1 MRGIYEVVGF
11 LLCFCLIRR
20 TNAQGT
26 IVRVP
31 LEEGKKAGHTVHSLP
46 LPASNEIYTFF
57 SAAQD
62 ADSRAALTLFQ
73 ISQRGV
79 IKTTKPITYE
89 IGKKNYYDLVAIR
102 RNRGDK
108 EGGIPTSIR
117 ITITDTNNFSPT
129 FPQNLYHGRVKEGS
143 SVDTVVIG
151 LENCFAE
158 DRDSGGVQSYSI
170 ASGNENNYF
179 KTETNTVNNRK
190 FLVLKTTNVP
200 IVMDTTPEINL
211 TVLAKDGVSSG
222 TTKITIE
229 IIDVNNNAPV
239 FEKNSYSATVN
250 EDAPLL
256 TSVLRVRATDKD
268 LGTNGG
274 IYYNINGGQYFA
286 VDAITGVIKVVR
298 QLPNQPQVLLKVV
311 AKDRGTPSKTIT
323 VQVTININLIDDY
336 PPPDDPNPGVNTPP
350 VFPEESYSA
359 SVREDFPIDAAL
371 LVVHAVDRDP
381 PGRNRRITYSLSG
394 DSTNTFQ
401 IDQSSGVVKLRAALD
416 YDKVNQYNLNVIATD
431 QGVNRQTATAPL
443 TITVQEVD
451 KNRHAPV
458 FQPPNTQQL
467 SATVKENMAV
477 NTPITFRNSGSIS
490 AVDADGNQSPDGQVV
505 YSIFS
510 GSGLPYFSI
519 NKDTGR
525 VTTYT
530 KLDREKQAQFDLL
543 VEARDKALYPR
554 RFHLYLM
561 IDVTGD
567 EDNNPDFSQ
576 AVYHANVPEGAPANT
591 FVTVIHATDG
601 DGVSVSYSITN
612 AGSAFTIQSNTGVI
626 TTARKIDPTTGDID
640 FTLFVNAIAGSRRSE
655 AQVNVTIVSKQDS
668 PPTFKN
674 APYTVT
680 VPENLGPVDNLL
692 CVAAYDVHR
701 RPVSYSIASAA
712 VGKFKVDPESG
723 KSPLACNLKVDKLEM
738 KRKQKNHFMSNITQ
752 IGPYFFLDSESTEK

>member
-1 MRGIYEVVGF
+1 MRGINEVFGF
-11 LLCFCLIRR
+11 LLCFCLMRR
-20 TNAQGT
+20 ANAQGT
-26 IVRVP
+26 IVPVQ
-31 LEEGKKAGHTVHSLP
+31 LEEGKKAGHTVYSLP

-57 SAAQD
+57 PAQD

-117 ITITDTNNFSPT
+117 ITITDTNNFGPT
-129 FPQNLYHGRVKEGS
+129 FPQNLYHGRVKERS
-143 SVDTVVIG
+143 PVDTVVMG

-170 ASGNENNYF
+170 TSGNEKNYF
-179 KTETNTVNNRK
+179 KTEINTVNNRK

-222 TTKITIE
+222 TTKIAIE
-229 IIDVNNNAPV
+229 IIDVNNNAPK
-239 FEKNSYSATVN
+239 FEKGSYSATVN

-256 TSVLRVRATDKD
+256 TSVVRVRATDKD

-274 IYYNINGGQYFA
+274 IYYYINGGQYFA
-286 VDAITGVIKVVR
+286 VDAITGVIKVVK
-298 QLPNQPQVLLKVV
+298 QLPNQPQVLVNVV
-311 AKDRGTPSKTIT
+311 AKDRGTPSKTAT

-336 PPPDDPNPGVNTPP
+336 PPPNNPNPGVNTRP

-381 PGRNRRITYSLSG
+381 PGRNRQLTYSLSG
-394 DSTNTFQ
+394 AGTNTFQ
-401 IDQSSGVVKLRAALD
+401 IDPSSGVIKLRAALD
-416 YDKVNQYNLNVIATD
+416 YDKDNQYNFNVIAED
-431 QGVNRQTATAPL
+431 QGINRQRVTAPV
-443 TITVQEVD
+443 TIIVQEVD
-451 KNRHAPV
+451 KNRNAPV
-458 FQPPNTQQL
+458 FQPSNRQQL
-467 SATVKENMAV
+467 SATVKENMVAG
-477 NTPITFRNSGSIS
+477 TAITFRDRGSIS
-490 AVDADGNQSPDGQVV
+490 AVDADGNQSPDGQIVF
-505 YSIFS
+505 SIFS
-510 GSGLPYFSI
+510 GSGLPYFTI
-519 NKDTGR
+519 NKDTGS

-530 KLDREKQAQFDLL
+530 KLDREKQAQFDL
-543 VEARDKALYPR
+543 VIEARDKALYPR
-554 RFHLYLM
+554 YSHLYLM
-561 IDVTGD
+561 IDVTAD

-576 AVYHANVPEGAPANT
+576 PVYHANVPEGAPANT
-591 FVTVIHATDG
+591 FVTVIHASDR

-612 AGSAFTIQSNTGVI
+612 AGSAFTIQSRTGVI
-626 TTARKIDPTTGDID
+626 TTARKIDPTTGDLD
-640 FTLFVNAIAGSRRSE
+640 FTLFVNAKAGIRTSE
-655 AQVNVTIVSKQDS
+655 AQVNVTVVSKQDS

-723 KSPLACNLKVDKLEM
+723 KSDL
-738 KRKQKNHFMSNITQ
+738 
-752 IGPYFFLDSESTEK
+752 

>member
-1 MRGIYEVVGF
+1 MR
-11 LLCFCLIRR
+11 RA
-20 TNAQGT
+20 NAQGT
-26 IVRVP
+26 IVPVQ
-31 LEEGKKAGHTVHSLP
+31 LEEGKKAGHTVYSLP

-57 SAAQD
+57 PAQD

-117 ITITDTNNFSPT
+117 ITITDTNNFGPT
-129 FPQNLYHGRVKEGS
+129 FPQNLYHGRVKERS
-143 SVDTVVIG
+143 PVDTVVMG

-170 ASGNENNYF
+170 TSGNEKNYF
-179 KTETNTVNNRK
+179 KTEINTVNNRK

-222 TTKITIE
+222 TTKIAIE
-229 IIDVNNNAPV
+229 IIDVNNNAPK
-239 FEKNSYSATVN
+239 FEKGSYSATVN

-256 TSVLRVRATDKD
+256 TSVVRVRATDKD

-274 IYYNINGGQYFA
+274 IYYYINGGQYFA
-286 VDAITGVIKVVR
+286 VDAITGVIKVVK
-298 QLPNQPQVLLKVV
+298 QLPNQPQVLVNVV
-311 AKDRGTPSKTIT
+311 AKDRGTPSKTAT

-336 PPPDDPNPGVNTPP
+336 PPPNNPNPGVNTRP

-381 PGRNRRITYSLSG
+381 PGRNRQLTYSLSG
-394 DSTNTFQ
+394 AGTNTFQ
-401 IDQSSGVVKLRAALD
+401 IDPSSGVIKLRAALD
-416 YDKVNQYNLNVIATD
+416 YDKDNQYNFNVIAED
-431 QGVNRQTATAPL
+431 QGINRQRVTAPV
-443 TITVQEVD
+443 TIIVQEVD
-451 KNRHAPV
+451 KNRNAPV
-458 FQPPNTQQL
+458 FQPSNRQQL
-467 SATVKENMAV
+467 SATVKENMVAG
-477 NTPITFRNSGSIS
+477 TAITFRDRGSIS
-490 AVDADGNQSPDGQVV
+490 AVDADGNQSPDGQIVF
-505 YSIFS
+505 SIFS
-510 GSGLPYFSI
+510 GSGLPYFTI
-519 NKDTGR
+519 NKDTGS

-530 KLDREKQAQFDLL
+530 KLDREKQAQFDL
-543 VEARDKALYPR
+543 VIEARDKALYPR
-554 RFHLYLM
+554 YSHLYLM
-561 IDVTGD
+561 IDVTAD

-576 AVYHANVPEGAPANT
+576 PVYHANVPEGAPANT
-591 FVTVIHATDG
+591 FVTVIHASDR

-612 AGSAFTIQSNTGVI
+612 AGSAFTIQSRTGVI
-626 TTARKIDPTTGDID
+626 TTARKIDPTTGDLD
-640 FTLFVNAIAGSRRSE
+640 FTLFVNAKAGIRTSE
-655 AQVNVTIVSKQDS
+655 AQVNVTVVSKQDS

-723 KSPLACNLKVDKLEM
+723 KSDL
-738 KRKQKNHFMSNITQ
+738 
-752 IGPYFFLDSESTEK
+752 

>member
-1 MRGIYEVVGF
+1 MR
-11 LLCFCLIRR
+11 RA
-20 TNAQGT
+20 NAQGT
-26 IVRVP
+26 IVQVQ
-31 LEEGKKAGHTVHSLP
+31 LEEGKKAGHTVYSLP

-57 SAAQD
+57 PAQD

-117 ITITDTNNFSPT
+117 ITITDTNNFGPT
-129 FPQNLYHGRVKEGS
+129 FPQNLYHGRVKERS
-143 SVDTVVIG
+143 PVDTVVMG

-170 ASGNENNYF
+170 TSGNEKNYF
-179 KTETNTVNNRK
+179 KTEINTVNNRK

-222 TTKITIE
+222 TTKIAIE
-229 IIDVNNNAPV
+229 IIDVNNNAPK
-239 FEKNSYSATVN
+239 FEKGSYSATVN

-256 TSVLRVRATDKD
+256 TSVVRVRATDKD

-274 IYYNINGGQYFA
+274 IYYYINGGQYFA

-298 QLPNQPQVLLKVV
+298 QLPNQPQVLVNVV
-311 AKDRGTPSKTIT
+311 AKDRGTPSKTAT

-336 PPPDDPNPGVNTPP
+336 PPPNNPNPGVNTRP

-381 PGRNRRITYSLSG
+381 PGRNRQLTYSLSG
-394 DSTNTFQ
+394 AGTNTFQ
-401 IDQSSGVVKLRAALD
+401 IDPSSGVIKLRAALD
-416 YDKVNQYNLNVIATD
+416 YDKDNQYNFNVIAED
-431 QGVNRQTATAPL
+431 QGINRQRVTAPV
-443 TITVQEVD
+443 TIIVQEVD
-451 KNRHAPV
+451 KNRNAPV
-458 FQPPNTQQL
+458 FQPSNRQQL
-467 SATVKENMAV
+467 SATVKENMVAG
-477 NTPITFRNSGSIS
+477 TAITFRDRGSIS
-490 AVDADGNQSPDGQVV
+490 AVDADGNQSPDGQIVF
-505 YSIFS
+505 SIFS
-510 GSGLPYFSI
+510 GSGLPYFTI
-519 NKDTGR
+519 NKDTGS

-530 KLDREKQAQFDLL
+530 KLDREKQAQFDL
-543 VEARDKALYPR
+543 VIEARDKALYPR
-554 RFHLYLM
+554 YSHLYLM
-561 IDVTGD
+561 IDVTAD

-576 AVYHANVPEGAPANT
+576 PVYHANVPEGAPANT
-591 FVTVIHATDG
+591 FVTVIHASDR

-612 AGSAFTIQSNTGVI
+612 AGSAFTIQSRTGVI
-626 TTARKIDPTTGDID
+626 TTARKIDPTTGDLD
-640 FTLFVNAIAGSRRSE
+640 FTLFVNAKAGIRTSE
-655 AQVNVTIVSKQDS
+655 AQVNVTVVSKQDS

-723 KSPLACNLKVDKLEM
+723 KSDL
-738 KRKQKNHFMSNITQ
+738 
-752 IGPYFFLDSESTEK
+752 

>member
-1 MRGIYEVVGF
+1 MRRV
-11 LLCFCLIRR
+11 
-20 TNAQGT
+20 NAQGT
-26 IVRVP
+26 IVQVQ
-31 LEEGKKAGHTVHSLP
+31 LEEGKKAGHTVYSLP

-57 SAAQD
+57 PAQD

-117 ITITDTNNFSPT
+117 ITITDTNNFGPT
-129 FPQNLYHGRVKEGS
+129 FPQNLYHGRVKERS
-143 SVDTVVIG
+143 PVDTVVMG

-170 ASGNENNYF
+170 TSGNEKNYF
-179 KTETNTVNNRK
+179 KTEINTVNNRK

-229 IIDVNNNAPV
+229 IIDVNNNAPE
-239 FEKNSYSATVN
+239 FEEGSYSATVN

-274 IYYNINGGQYFA
+274 IYYYINGGQYFA
-286 VDAITGVIKVVR
+286 VDAITGVIKVVK
-298 QLPNQPQVLLKVV
+298 QLPNQPQVLVNVV
-311 AKDRGTPSKTIT
+311 AKDRGTPSKTAT

-336 PPPDDPNPGVNTPP
+336 PPPNNPNPGVNTRP

-381 PGRNRRITYSLSG
+381 PGRNRQLTYSLSG
-394 DSTNTFQ
+394 AGTNTFQ
-401 IDQSSGVVKLRAALD
+401 IDPSSGVIKLRAALD
-416 YDKVNQYNLNVIATD
+416 YDKDNQYNFNVIAED
-431 QGVNRQTATAPL
+431 QGINRQRVTAPV
-443 TITVQEVD
+443 TIIVQEVD
-451 KNRHAPV
+451 KNRNAPV
-458 FQPPNTQQL
+458 FQPSNRQQL
-467 SATVKENMAV
+467 SATVKENMVAG
-477 NTPITFRNSGSIS
+477 TAITFRDRGSIS
-490 AVDADGNQSPDGQVV
+490 AVDADGNQSPDGQIVF
-505 YSIFS
+505 SIFS
-510 GSGLPYFSI
+510 GSGLPYFTI
-519 NKDTGR
+519 NKDTGS

-530 KLDREKQAQFDLL
+530 KLDREKQAQFDL
-543 VEARDKALYPR
+543 VIEARDKALYPR
-554 RFHLYLM
+554 YSHLYLM
-561 IDVTGD
+561 IDVTAD

-576 AVYHANVPEGAPANT
+576 PVYHANVPEGAPANT
-591 FVTVIHATDG
+591 FVTVIHASDR

-612 AGSAFTIQSNTGVI
+612 AGSAFTIQSRTGVI
-626 TTARKIDPTTGDID
+626 TTARKIDPTTGDLD
-640 FTLFVNAIAGSRRSE
+640 FTLFVNAKAGIRTSE
-655 AQVNVTIVSKQDS
+655 AQVNVTVVSKQDS

-723 KSPLACNLKVDKLEM
+723 KSDL
-738 KRKQKNHFMSNITQ
+738 
-752 IGPYFFLDSESTEK
+752 